1 MPEPAQPEDPLIAD
15 LRRFILS
22 FGEHDPECPGYEAT
36 GPMAVDARSC
46 TCGFIPRMN
55 DLLAETAARITKT

>member
-1 MPEPAQPEDPLIAD
+1 MPKPAEPEDPLISN

-22 FGEHDPECPGYEAT
+22 FGEHDPDCPGYEAT
-36 GPMAVDARSC
+36 GPMAVDVRSC
-46 TCGFIPRMN
+46 TCGFISRMN

>member
-1 MPEPAQPEDPLIAD
+1 MPEPAQPEDPLILD

-22 FGEHDPECPGYEAT
+22 FGEHDPECPAYEAI
-36 GPMAVDARSC
+36 GPTAVEERSC

-55 DLLAETAARITKT
+55 ELLAETAERITRP